1 VRSRCARCELCRTVV
16 ACWTSGAHRVDAA
29 KLGTAFPHTIRCRGN
44 RSSLRAHRGTRLL
57 RIVRIIEP
65 GLSPELTGDFD
76 GVDPGRR
83 PPGLLIAGAMDRAM
97 MRAAE
102 RDGEFIAG
110 LAAERPRL
118 QVAEMMRIGLFAAA
132 EEACL
137 LGNVAKVLAVS
148 IAPRC
153 RNGEYALVDAL
164 GLIEVAV
171 SLRTHLMDAN
181 MLNTSSWGSIV
192 FGSHSRRRCELR

>member
-1 VRSRCARCELCRTVV
+1 MPRQSVESP
-16 ACWTSGAHRVDAA
+16 GAPRD
-29 KLGTAFPHTIRCRGN
+29 
-44 RSSLRAHRGTRLL
+44 RLV

-76 GVDPGRR
+76 EVDPGRR

-132 EEACL
+132 DETRL
-137 LGNVAKVLAVS
+137 SGNAKVLAVS

-153 RNGEYALVDAL
+153 RNDEHALVDAL
-164 GLIEVAV
+164 GLIEVVV
-171 SLRTHLMDAN
+171 SLR
-181 MLNTSSWGSIV
+181 SVSWTPTRST
-192 FGSHSRRRCELR
+192 R